1 MCKLPTLG
9 YHIDFSN
16 NVVKGMNSF
25 NKNFSYKKRNVDFIT
40 QNSNND
46 NKVSATESS
55 SSTSSSMTAAATPAL
70 PTGST
75 NVSNQS
81 NLVSGTKPK
90 SHFYDDNLEFQ
101 LM

>member
-1 MCKLPTLG
+1 
-9 YHIDFSN
+9 
-16 NVVKGMNSF
+16 MNSF

-75 NVSNQS
+75 NASNQS
-81 NLVSGTKPK
+81 NLDNGTKPK
-90 SHFYDDNLEFQ
+90 AHYYDVTIGISIGIAKIPSVLKYT
-101 LM
+101 